1 MTIVIGITLLTH
13 IRILKMMNSFKNW
26 YVSNQD
32 AITWFLIGW
41 LAFALL
47 DNLIQGDYIWA
58 AVTAVLLWL
67 NYTLRKVRLQ

>member
-1 MTIVIGITLLTH
+1 
-13 IRILKMMNSFKNW
+13 MNSFKNW